1 MVDISA
7 NTQLNADMEPGLRPS
22 LPPPTIETGVIGWL
36 RHNLFSSWVNAVL
49 TVLALYIVYLIL
61 PPLLSWAVFNATWRM
76 PTDHQPGFADCRANS
91 GACWIF
97 VEARFPQFFYG
108 FYPAPNRWRVDIV
121 FVLLAVSVYG
131 LLSERIK
138 HKKYLAIFFFAIFPP
153 LAFWLLFGGH
163 GIFWPFY
170 ALLHMV
176 LYFFPS
182 LEGSIPGLI
191 SFVDGLGLEVV
202 ETRLWGGFML
212 TLILSGIGIVFS
224 LPLGVLLALGRRSNL
239 PVVHMLCVVM
249 IEFVRGVPLLTIL
262 FMANVMLPFFLPPG
276 VEFNVLLRVLLGVT
290 FFAAAYMAE
299 VVRGGLQ
306 GLPKGQYEG
315 AMAMG
320 LGYWQMIRLIIVP
333 QALRIARPGIVNNF
347 ISLTQDTTLVA
358 IVELYDFLNIV
369 RAGSRDSN
377 WLGTEIEGYAFCAI
391 VYGVLCFGMARY
403 SMYLE
408 RKLDT
413 GHKKR

>member
-1 MVDISA
+1 MTDMTA
-7 NTQLNADMEPGLRPS
+7 NNNLNAQMEPGLRPS
-22 LPPPTIETGVIGWL
+22 LPPPTIETGIVGWM
-36 RHNLFSSWVNAVL
+36 RHNLFSSWTNAIL
-49 TVLALYIVYLIL
+49 TVLALYIVYLVIPPFVSWAIVHATWTQ
-61 PPLLSWAVFNATWRM
+61 PPLAPGVEDHPAGFN
-76 PTDHQPGFADCRANS
+76 DCRANS

-97 VEARFPQFFYG
+97 VEARLPQFFYG
-108 FYPAPNRWRVDIV
+108 FYPQPSRWRVDIV
-121 FVLLAVSVYG
+121 FVMLAISVYG
-131 LLSERIK
+131 LLAERIK
-138 HKKYLAIFFFAIFPP
+138 QKKQLFIFFFGIFPF
-153 LAFWLLFGGH
+153 LAFWLLYG
-163 GIFWPFY
+163 
-170 ALLHMV
+170 
-176 LYFFPS
+176 
-182 LEGSIPGLI
+182 
-191 SFVDGLGLEVV
+191 GLGLEFV

-224 LPLGVLLALGRRSNL
+224 LPLGILLALGRRSHL
-239 PVVHMLCVVM
+239 PVVNMLCVLL

-290 FFAAAYMAE
+290 IFAAAYMAE

-320 LGYWQMIRLIIVP
+320 LGYWQMMRLIIVP
-333 QALRIARPGIVNNF
+333 QALNIARPGIVNNF

-358 IVELYDFLNIV
+358 IVGLYDFLNIV
-369 RAGSRDSN
+369 RAGSRDTN
-377 WLGTEIEGYAFCAI
+377 WLGTEIEGYVFCAL
-391 VYGVLCFGMARY
+391 VYGVICFAMSRY

>member
-1 MVDISA
+1 MTDVTA
-7 NTQLNADMEPGLRPS
+7 NNNLNAQMEPGLRPS
-22 LPPPTIETGVIGWL
+22 LPPPTIETGVVGWM
-36 RHNLFSSWVNAVL
+36 RHNLFSSWTNAIL
-49 TVLALYIVYLIL
+49 TVLALYIVYLVIPPAISWGIL
-61 PPLLSWAVFNATWRM
+61 HATWTVPPLAPGVE
-76 PTDHQPGFADCRANS
+76 DHPPGFADCRANT

-97 VEARFPQFFYG
+97 VGARLPQFFYG
-108 FYPAPNRWRVDIV
+108 FYPQPERWRVDIV
-121 FVLLAVSVYG
+121 FVILAVSVYG
-131 LLSERIK
+131 LLAERIK
-138 HKKYLAIFFFAIFPP
+138 QKKQLFIFFFAIFPF
-153 LAFWLLFGGH
+153 LAFWLLYG
-163 GIFWPFY
+163 
-170 ALLHMV
+170 
-176 LYFFPS
+176 
-182 LEGSIPGLI
+182 
-191 SFVDGLGLEVV
+191 GLGLEFV

-224 LPLGVLLALGRRSNL
+224 LPLGILLALGRRSNL
-239 PVVHMLCVVM
+239 PVVNMLCVLL

-290 FFAAAYMAE
+290 IFAAAYMAE

-315 AMAMG
+315 GMAMG
-320 LGYWQMIRLIIVP
+320 LGYWQLMRLIIVP
-333 QALRIARPGIVNNF
+333 QALNIARPGIVNNF

-358 IVELYDFLNIV
+358 IVGLYDFLNIV
-369 RAGSRDSN
+369 RAGSRDTN
-377 WLGTEIEGYAFCAI
+377 WLGTEIEGYAFCAV
-391 VYGVLCFGMARY
+391 VYGVVCFAMSRY